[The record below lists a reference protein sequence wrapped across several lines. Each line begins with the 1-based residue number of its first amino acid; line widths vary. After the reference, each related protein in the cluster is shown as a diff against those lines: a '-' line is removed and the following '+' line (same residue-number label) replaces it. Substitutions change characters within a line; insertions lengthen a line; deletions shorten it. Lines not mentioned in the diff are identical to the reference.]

1 MRLGSFRGS
10 PYNRRTP
17 VNTSAP
23 ATNLP
28 LVPAKAP
35 GKLSG
40 ERPVVSQAW
49 VKWALLFG
57 LWSIPGL
64 VSTTQLYFL
73 LAQKGA
79 PVSFRAAF
87 IWQFPPWLFWAFMTP
102 IVLRLGRRFPLERG
116 RLGSSIGV
124 HLLATL
130 AASIGH
136 FIVAAAC
143 GRLAGQSFYLTHSF
157 VELVGR
163 LFVVN
168 IHLELF
174 TYWGVLAMVHAF
186 EYHRRYRE
194 RELTAAKLE
203 TQLAQAELT
212 ALKMQLHP
220 HFLFNT
226 LNTVAVLVRKRDTQ
240 GSIRMLTGLSDLLR
254 IALENAGRQVVPFKQ
269 ELDFADRYL
278 QIEKTRFQ
286 DRLDV
291 KMKISPEVQGAE
303 VPNLIL
309 QPIVENAIKHG
320 IAPRASSGS
329 IEVEARREGGDLAI
343 YVRDDGK
350 GLGKAWDASK
360 CKGVGIRNVRTRLE
374 QLYGTNHRF
383 SIEDQE
389 GGGVLVTMKI
399 PFRLDASE
407 LAYG

>member
-1 MRLGSFRGS
+1 
-10 PYNRRTP
+10 
-17 VNTSAP
+17 VNPSAP

-28 LVPAKAP
+28 LAPTKAP
-35 GKLSG
+35 GNTTE
-40 ERPVVSQAW
+40 ERALVSRAW
-49 VKWALLFG
+49 AKWGLLIG

-64 VSTTQLYFL
+64 ISTSQLYFL
-73 LAQKGA
+73 LGQRDT

-87 IWQFPPWLFWAFMTP
+87 LWQFPPWLFWAFMTP

-130 AASIGH
+130 VAAVGH
-136 FIVAAAC
+136 FIVSAAC
-143 GRLAGQSFYLTHSF
+143 GRLAGQEFYLTHGF

-163 LFVVN
+163 LFVRN

-186 EYHRRYRE
+186 EYHRRFRE
-194 RELTAAKLE
+194 REVTAAKLE

-226 LNTVAVLVRKRDTQ
+226 LNTVAVLVRKQDTQ
-240 GSIRMLTGLSDLLR
+240 GSIRMLTGLSDMLR
-254 IALENAGRQVVPFKQ
+254 IALENVGRQVVPFKQ

-286 DRLDV
+286 DRLSV
-291 KMKISPEVQGAE
+291 KMSISPEVLEAE

-309 QPIVENAIKHG
+309 QPIVENAIRHG

-329 IEVEARREGGDLAI
+329 IEVEARKEGGDLAI
-343 YVRDDGK
+343 YIRDDGK

-360 CKGVGIRNVRTRLE
+360 CKGVGLSNVCARLE
-374 QLYGTNHRF
+374 QLYGKKHRF
-383 SIEDQE
+383 SIEDQD
-389 GGGVLVTMKI
+389 GGGVLVTMKV

-407 LAYG
+407 HAHG